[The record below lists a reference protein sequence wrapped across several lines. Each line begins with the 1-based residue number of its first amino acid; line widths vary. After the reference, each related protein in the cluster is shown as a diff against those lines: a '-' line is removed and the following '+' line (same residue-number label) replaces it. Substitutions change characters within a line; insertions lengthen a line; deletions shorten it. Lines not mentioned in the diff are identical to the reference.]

1 MHVASNVD
9 YWQLDRNNMWNM
21 LGTKDDQ
28 YIPHGSDWIY
38 KSDCKDIHSQ
48 TGGIDD
54 MENWVIVDDVWKE
67 GGEYDWWMNFMVEVP

>member
-1 MHVASNVD
+1 
-9 YWQLDRNNMWNM
+9 M

-54 MENWVIVDDVWKE
+54 MEN
-67 GGEYDWWMNFMVEVP
+67 